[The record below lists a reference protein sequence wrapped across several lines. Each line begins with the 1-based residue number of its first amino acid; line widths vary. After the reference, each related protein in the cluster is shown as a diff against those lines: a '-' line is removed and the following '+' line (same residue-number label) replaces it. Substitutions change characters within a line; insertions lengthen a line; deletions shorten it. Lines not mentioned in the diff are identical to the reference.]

1 MMRKTKWLALTAAA
15 LLALSGCGSGEKAR
29 GEIGETLDG
38 FFESVFS
45 LDTEEAL
52 AHVDPDSEYYKTSTE
67 NGIFGLDPKK
77 LDLSA
82 MLGEEDRELLG
93 DSAGDYLDS
102 IIEMVGRGS
111 KYTVNSVEAVKDKA
125 EAEVSITLPNFDNV
139 GAAQMSPEDIPFD
152 IEDFMAYAKDHGYDQ
167 DGFLSLDPADGQE
180 LIFGYMRDNG
190 YMDAVINSV
199 ISNMEE
205 NLTYDTMDVKFTLRK
220 INGEWKISGEEQIEK
235 EKSE

>member
-1 MMRKTKWLALTAAA
+1 MKRTAKILALVLAA
-15 LLALSGCGSGEKAR
+15 LLALSGCGEKKTRAEIEKA
-29 GEIGETLDG
+29 LDG

-52 AHVDPDSEYYKTSTE
+52 AHIDPDSEYYKASTE
-67 NGIFGLDPKK
+67 NGIFGLDPEK

-111 KYTVNSVEAVKDKA
+111 KYTVNSVEAAKDRA
-125 EAEVSITLPNFDNV
+125 EANVSVTLPNFDNL

-152 IEDFMAYAKDHGYDQ
+152 IEDFLAYAKERGYDQ

-205 NLTYDTMDVKFTLRK
+205 NLTYDTVDVKFTLRK
-220 INGEWKISGEEQIEK
+220 IKGEWKISGEEQLEK